1 MGLLKLII
9 GLMVTCMDKICLIR
23 QPAGLGDIFYLQKI
37 AHEILTHGYKI
48 VWPVQDNF
56 LYITQYIRTPYIN
69 FYSEVEDFPFKNI
82 YLSNPMEI
90 IKTDNFRYIPFQH
103 ADRMT
108 DTSNSMLLDIK
119 YKLVNSDFNGWADYF
134 NFKRNFGREDMLFYH
149 ILGLADSEDYI
160 LVNKNF
166 GSPPNTKQITNIN
179 ISSELKIVNMDFYG
193 LDVIFDWC
201 KVIENAKEI
210 HTVDTSICYI
220 MEKLNLKTPSVN
232 LYCRFN
238 KNDKNYNY
246 LNNVVSKTKYSLTEG
261 IFQ

>member
-1 MGLLKLII
+1 
-9 GLMVTCMDKICLIR
+9 MDNFCLIR
-23 QPAGLGDIFYLQKI
+23 QPAGLGDIFYLQK
-37 AHEILTHGYKI
+37 AAYEIHKRGYKI
-48 VWPVQDNF
+48 IWPVKNNF
-56 LYITQYIRTPYIN
+56 LYITQYIRESHIH
-69 FYSEVEDFPFKNI
+69 FYSEEEDFPYKEI
-82 YLSNPMEI
+82 YLRDPLEI
-90 IKTDNFRYIPFQH
+90 IKNDNFMYIPFQH

-149 ILGLADSEDYI
+149 ILGLTDSEDYI

-220 MEKLNLKTPSVN
+220 MEKLNLKTKSVYFYN
-232 LYCRFN
+232 RFN
-238 KNDKNYNY
+238 KFNKNYNY
-246 LNNVVSKTKYSLTEG
+246 LNRVLCKTKYTITESTWK
-261 IFQ
+261 